1 VPARWVTSETGVGL
15 KRLPT
20 HYGILSYS
28 LRAEGPDTVRLRLS
42 GDLAVPPGKIVVQ
55 SPLARPLKS
64 LTVNGKPAD
73 TFTADGAV
81 LGECPADVVLGY

>member
-1 VPARWVTSETGVGL
+1 
-15 KRLPT
+15 
-20 HYGILSYS
+20 
-28 LRAEGPDTVRLRLS
+28 
-42 GDLAVPPGKIVVQ
+42 VPPGKIVVQ

-64 LTVNGKPAD
+64 LTVNGNPAD